1 LTWGASLAA
10 SKRKTA
16 VEADNAAILA
26 RWNAPGAEGFFAWLE
41 DVKPCILGRS
51 SRYEPV
57 ILEPWQADF
66 IRDALEP
73 AEDKPFHHAIVLH
86 VTPRRHAKSTTF
98 ALVILWLFTSREN
111 LNIQVL
117 GNAGDHSERVQMRPL
132 RGIIRHTPALK
143 AMIAETDIRKAEII
157 NAHLG
162 NTIQS
167 SNTSMAMA
175 FGDKLACLWIS
186 DFHACPD
193 TGPFDAMQASLL
205 DTEGSLCLIDS
216 NTDHEG
222 GHVHALEMLA
232 ETDPGIFCRR
242 IEYPD
247 LDTYLRDAPPWIER
261 DKVLRLKA
269 TQLPAAFDRD
279 ILGKRSSARNALF
292 PAEVIT
298 LCRAEIPCPFPPDR
312 LEDLTGG
319 RKYVIGGGLD
329 RSKKLFGGD
338 NTVWT
343 TTLKVASAKDAEP
356 EYFVLNQDVVVP
368 NHARCIKKAILED
381 HKRYNLDAVT
391 LEQYEVADLKP
402 WLDDQDIPCEVLSAT
417 STNQNLSFVELH
429 RIAKEGRLHFSQ
441 GLEMLASEMQ
451 TFVYEEK
458 RDGNY
463 TFGHASQKF
472 HDDTVYSLNWSV
484 FATRAAV
491 LSVYALKRIEC
502 RNLRPTRSLCFL
514 MGGDMELLCKHEC
527 PAYHEVAEMFRGYMR
542 LRLDDNHTLPGFYA
556 AYVKLDGPRI
566 YQGV

>member
-1 LTWGASLAA
+1 MPKP
-10 SKRKTA
+10 SKRS
-16 VEADNAAILA
+16 VEDRNAAILSK
-26 RWNAPGAEGFFAWLE
+26 WNEPGAAGFFNWLA
-41 DVKPCILGRS
+41 DVKPRILGRS

-57 ILEPWQADF
+57 TLEPWQADF

-73 AEDKPFHHAIVLH
+73 AEDKPFKHSIVLH

-132 RGIIRHTPALK
+132 RGIIRNTPALK
-143 AMIAETDIRKAEII
+143 ALISENDIRKAEII

-167 SNTSMAMA
+167 SNTSMTMA

-216 NTDHEG
+216 NTDAEG
-222 GHVHALEMLA
+222 GHVHGLELLA
-232 ETDPGIFCRR
+232 ETDPGVFCRR
-242 IEYPD
+242 IEYPN
-247 LDTYLRDAPPWIER
+247 LDTYQRDAPPWIDR
-261 DKVLRLKA
+261 DKVLRLRA

-279 ILGKRSSARNALF
+279 ILGKRSAARNALF
-292 PAEVIT
+292 PPEVIT
-298 LCRAEIPCPFPPDR
+298 VCRCEMPVPFPADR
-312 LEDLTGG
+312 LNELTQG
-319 RKYVIGGGLD
+319 RKYIVGAGLD

-338 NTVWT
+338 ATAWT
-343 TTLKVASAKDAEP
+343 TTLKVASAKDLEL
-356 EYFVLNQDVVVP
+356 EYHVLNQHVFP
-368 NHARCIKKAILED
+368 INTARSIKKEILAD
-381 HKRYNLDAVT
+381 HQRYNLDAVT

-402 WLDDQDIPCEVLSAT
+402 WLDDQGIPAEVISAT

-429 RIAKEGRLHFSQ
+429 RIAKEGRLHFSSA
-441 GLEMLASEMQ
+441 LEVLTSEMR
-451 TFVYEEK
+451 TFIYEEMK
-458 RDGNY
+458 DGNY
-463 TFGHASQKF
+463 RFGHSSQKF

-491 LSVYALKRIEC
+491 LSVYALKRIVCE
-502 RNLRPTRSLCFL
+502 NMRPTRGLCFL
-514 MGGDMELLCKHEC
+514 MGGEMELLCKENC
-527 PAYHEVAEMFRGYMR
+527 RTYHEVKEMHQNYQRM
-542 LRLDDNHTLPGFYA
+542 RLDDEYPLPVFFQN
-556 AYVKLDGPRI
+556 YVKLDGPRV

>member
-1 LTWGASLAA
+1 MPKPKAKPRSNDDILAA
-10 SKRKTA
+10 
-16 VEADNAAILA
+16 
-26 RWNAPGAEGFFAWLE
+26 WNAPGAAGFHHWLA
-41 DVKPCILGRS
+41 DVKPRILTKGNAW
-51 SRYEPV
+51 EPV
-57 ILEPWQADF
+57 ALEPWQDAF
-66 IRDALEP
+66 MVEALEP
-73 AEDKPFHHAIVLH
+73 GDGKPFRYSIVLH
-86 VTPRRHAKSTTF
+86 VTPRRHSKSTLF
-98 ALVILWLFTSREN
+98 ALLALWLFTSRSN
-111 LNIQVL
+111 QTIQAL
-117 GNAGDHSERVQMRPL
+117 GNSEIHCEKVQMRTL
-132 RGIIRHTPALK
+132 RGIIRNTPALK
-143 AMIAETDIRKAEII
+143 AMIGEENLRKQAIEYPGMGNII
-157 NAHLG
+157 QASTVTMSG
-162 NTIQS
+162 
-167 SNTSMAMA
+167 A
-175 FGDKLACLWIS
+175 FGDKLNLLWVS

-193 TGPFDAMQASLL
+193 TGPFDAYQASLL
-205 DTEGSLCLIDS
+205 DSEGTLCLIDS

-222 GHVHALEMLA
+222 GHVHGLEMLA
-232 ETDPGIFCRR
+232 ETDPGILCRR

-247 LDTYLRDAPPWIER
+247 LETYLREAPAWIDRE
-261 DKVLRLKA
+261 KVVRLQK
-269 TQLPAAFDRD
+269 TQLPTAFSRD

-312 LEDLTGG
+312 LEELTGG

-381 HKRYNLDAVT
+381 HRRYNLDAVT

-402 WLDDQDIPCEVLSAT
+402 WLDDQDIPAEVLSAT

-542 LRLDDNHTLPGFYA
+542 LRLDDDHTLPGFYA

>member
-10 SKRKTA
+10 NKRKRP

-26 RWNAPGAEGFFAWLE
+26 KWRAPGAEGFFSWLS
-41 DVKPCILGRS
+41 DVQPRILTRGNQ
-51 SRYEPV
+51 YTPV
-57 ILEPWQADF
+57 VLEPWQADF

-73 AEDKPFHHAIVLH
+73 GEDQPFKHSIVLH

-98 ALVILWLFTSREN
+98 ALVILFTSREN

-143 AMIAETDIRKAEII
+143 AMIAETDIRKAEIV

-216 NTDHEG
+216 NTGAEG
-222 GHVHALEMLA
+222 SAEHGLELLA

-242 IEYPD
+242 VEYPD
-247 LDTYLRDAPPWIER
+247 LDTYQREAPAWIDR
-261 DKVLRLKA
+261 DKVLRLQA

-279 ILGKRSSARNALF
+279 ILGKRSAARNALF
-292 PAEVIT
+292 PTEVIE
-298 LCRAEIPCPFPPDR
+298 LCRCDLPIPFSPDR
-312 LEDLTGG
+312 LGELTQG
-319 RKYVIGGGLD
+319 RKFIIGGGLD

-338 NTVWT
+338 STVWT
-343 TTLKVASAKDAEP
+343 VTLKVASAKDLEP
-356 EYFVLNQDVVVP
+356 EYFVLNQRVF
-368 NHARCIKKAILED
+368 NINTAHAIKKEILAD
-381 HKRYNLDAVT
+381 HQRYHLDAVT
-391 LEQYEVADLKP
+391 LEFYETADLKP
-402 WLDDQDIPCEVLSAT
+402 WLDDQGIPCEVLSAT

-429 RIAKEGRLHFSQ
+429 RVAKEGRLHLSNQ
-441 GLEMLASEMQ
+441 LEVLASEMR
-451 TFVYEEK
+451 TFVYEELK
-458 RDGNY
+458 DGNY
-463 TFGHASQKF
+463 RFGHSSQKF

-491 LSVYALKRIEC
+491 LSVYSLKRIVC
-502 RNLRPTRSLCFL
+502 NSRRPTRGLCFL
-514 MGGDMELLCKHEC
+514 MGGEMELLCKEDC
-527 PAYHEVAEMFRGYMR
+527 RTYCEVKAMYQEFLRM
-542 LRLDDNHTLPGFYA
+542 RLDDEYQLPVFFQN
-556 AYVKLDGPRI
+556 YVKLEGPRV

>member
-1 LTWGASLAA
+1 LAA

-16 VEADNAAILA
+16 VESDNAAILA
-26 RWNAPGAEGFFAWLE
+26 RWNAPGSEGFFNWLE
-41 DVKPCILGRS
+41 GVKPRILTRGS
-51 SRYEPV
+51 AYTPV
-57 ILEPWQADF
+57 ELEPWQADF
-66 IRDALEP
+66 IRDALESG
-73 AEDKPFHHAIVLH
+73 EDQPFKHSIVLH
-86 VTPRRHAKSTTF
+86 VTPRRHAKSTIF
-98 ALVILWLFTSREN
+98 ALMTLWMFTSRKN

-132 RGIIRHTPALK
+132 RGIIRNTPALK
-143 AMIAETDIRKAEII
+143 AMIPEADIKKTEIV
-157 NAHLG
+157 NPHMG

-167 SNTSMAMA
+167 SNTSMTMA
-175 FGDKLACLWIS
+175 FGDKLAVLWIS

-205 DTEGSLCLIDS
+205 DTEGSLCLIDA

-222 GHVHALEMLA
+222 GHVHGLEMLA
-232 ETDPGIFCRR
+232 ETDPGVFCRR

-247 LDTYLRDAPPWIER
+247 LDTYLREAPAWIDR
-261 DKVLRLKA
+261 DKVVRLQK
-269 TQLPAAFDRD
+269 TQLPTAFDRD

-292 PAEVIT
+292 PAEVIE
-298 LCRAEIPCPFPPDR
+298 LCRCEMPVPFPPER
-312 LEDLTGG
+312 LAELTGG

-338 NTVWT
+338 NTVWS
-343 TTLKVASAKDAEP
+343 TTLKAASARDAEP
-356 EYFVLNQDVVVP
+356 EYFVLNQQVITP
-368 NHARCIKKAILED
+368 NHARFIKKAILDD
-381 HKRYNLDAVT
+381 HNRYNLDAVT
-391 LEQYEVADLKP
+391 LEFYETADIKP
-402 WLDDQDIPCEVLSAT
+402 WLDDQGIPCEVLSAT
-417 STNQNLSFVELH
+417 VTNQNLSFVELH
-429 RIAKEGRLHFSQ
+429 RIARDGRLHFST
-441 GLEMLASEMQ
+441 GLDVLQSEMR

-463 TFGHASQKF
+463 TFGHSSQKF

-491 LSVYALKRIEC
+491 LAVYALKRIEC

-527 PAYHEVAEMFRGYMR
+527 RAYHEVEEMFRGFMR
-542 LRLDDNHTLPGFYA
+542 LRMDDDHTLPGFYA
-556 AYVKLDGPRI
+556 SYVKLDGPRV